1 MESGKKTSKVK
12 KFYILLIMLVI
23 LLIPIAFLS
32 SVVYERQDYKKEAED
47 FIKNSWG
54 SNQTISAPRLYYTVK
69 TKEGTETKELELNN
83 FEAKIK
89 IQTEQRKKG
98 IFKIPVY
105 TANIELTGDFI
116 NNEKLS
122 RNLTLE
128 FKVTDSKGFTK
139 QPQIKFLTNDYTI
152 NTKNIL
158 TKNVSA
164 KQKIIPF
171 GIKYVIRG
179 TNEIYAEPKGINNKI
194 TIEGN
199 WKNPSFEGN
208 FLPDKKTMDNTHFNA
223 EWQIPSIATSSI
235 YEPKAGVS
243 LLIPVDNYKMS
254 IRAVKYAFL
263 FLSLTFLSFFIF
275 EMTTKNNKPVHQL
288 QYLIMGGA
296 MLVYYLLL
304 VSLSEFISFA
314 VSYIIASIMTIGLIG
329 LYTYFVIVKKEDKKF
344 PLTISCIMAFLYTF
358 LYVLLALTDYSLIVG
373 SIGLFIITALIMY
386 STRKIEWFND

>member
-1 MESGKKTSKVK
+1 MENGKKFSKVK

-98 IFKIPVY
+98 TFKIPVY
-105 TANIELTGDFI
+105 TANVELTGDFI

-171 GIKYVIRG
+171 AIKYG
-179 TNEIYAEPKGINNKI
+179 
-194 TIEGN
+194 
-199 WKNPSFEGN
+199 
-208 FLPDKKTMDNTHFNA
+208 
-223 EWQIPSIATSSI
+223 
-235 YEPKAGVS
+235 
-243 LLIPVDNYKMS
+243 
-254 IRAVKYAFL
+254 
-263 FLSLTFLSFFIF
+263 
-275 EMTTKNNKPVHQL
+275 
-288 QYLIMGGA
+288 
-296 MLVYYLLL
+296 
-304 VSLSEFISFA
+304 
-314 VSYIIASIMTIGLIG
+314 
-329 LYTYFVIVKKEDKKF
+329 
-344 PLTISCIMAFLYTF
+344 
-358 LYVLLALTDYSLIVG
+358 
-373 SIGLFIITALIMY
+373 
-386 STRKIEWFND
+386 